1 MDVAELKNRFLYI
14 QALEAA
20 RCFKEGVVTDVRD
33 ADVGAIIGW
42 GFAPW
47 TGGPLSLIDMVGA
60 KTFVETCD
68 VLAQKYGER
77 FKPNKLLRDMAEKGD
92 TFYERFAPEKA
103 AA

>member
-1 MDVAELKNRFLYI
+1 MRKH
-14 QALEAA
+14 
-20 RCFKEGVVTDVRD
+20 RD
-33 ADVGAIIGW
+33 ADVGAILGW

-60 KTFVETCD
+60 KAFVEQCD
-68 VLAQKYGER
+68 KLAQKYGER

-92 TFYERFAPEKA
+92 TFYGRFAPAKEKA